1 MKSNIINENNSNN
14 VSVTVTP
21 EIQPWVEQVR
31 SHYQIISECTKQ
43 TEHWQKREFQSSL
56 VCGEYLVKI
65 RGTYGNSGR
74 GFKKFIESEFANE
87 FSYETCL
94 RYMKLHNNRKN
105 IPNDVV
111 TIRKAYISLGIIK
124 EDYLYPTTESI
135 ESESDTT
142 SPTGCTPGNSDVP
155 SPKFDIRFDKKDINS
170 LKSIYFVVEN
180 GSSKENTYNEIM
192 EFQFDENGHIVG
204 RGLKRKPTFKP
215 VVNTGIDRLL
225 EKLKPFVEWCEA
237 KQNNRNNS
245 TELFGDSDRGSSFAE

>member
-1 MKSNIINENNSNN
+1 MKSNIINETDSNT

-94 RYMKLHNNRKN
+94 RYMKLHNNRNN

-124 EDYLYPTTESI
+124 EDYLYPTSESV
-135 ESESDTT
+135 ESESGTT
-142 SPTGCTPGNSDVP
+142 NPTKDTPGDSDVS
-155 SPKFDIRFDKKDINS
+155 SPKYDIRFDKKDINS

-180 GSSKENTYNEIM
+180 GSSKENTYNEIF
-192 EFQFDENGHIVG
+192 EFQFDETGQIVG
-204 RGLKRKPTFKP
+204 RGLKRKSKFKP
-215 VVNTGIDRLL
+215 LVNGG
-225 EKLKPFVEWCEA
+225 A
-237 KQNNRNNS
+237 K
-245 TELFGDSDRGSSFAE
+245 SFL